1 MKIASIKNLQK
12 VFFAEK
18 ESWTKEIASS
28 GSLAENN
35 IQDDNFLFLTSSIL
49 PNFNDADSFS
59 GCKR

>member
-35 IQDDNFLFLTSSIL
+35 IQDDNFFIF
-49 PNFNDADSFS
+49 NFFNLAKF
-59 GCKR
+59 